1 MLLKLLLTKF
11 YYFWLEISGWQRIFL
26 GVDTL
31 PGFFG
36 EKLKK
41 IRPSWNF
48 VYSNDFIKRKKYQ
61 NLSNFYRLV
70 CEIIEVDPQNF
81 GNFKTFGAVL
91 YYFNVLKCKSEI
103 KFWNFSFLKDLNWNK
118 QVSELTNGS
127 KINLEHLRVS
137 NFHFPSPSFMY
148 LTFQRFSF
156 Y

>member
-1 MLLKLLLTKF
+1 MAKF
-11 YYFWLEISGWQRIFL
+11 KVKRKKRIIFARA
-26 GVDTL
+26 L

-91 YYFNVLKCKSEI
+91 HYFKVLKWKSEI

-127 KINLEHLRVS
+127 KINFEHLRVS
-137 NFHFPSPSFMY
+137 YFHFPSPSFMY
-148 LTFQRFSF
+148 MTFQRFLF